1 MTQHSWPTLQV
12 VKRAAAF
19 KLRQLWDE
27 LAMLMGSFPD
37 LRDAFDPD
45 ELPLEFILKRDSQ
58 TDPSVTPL
66 RPMPASVSERAGQ
79 GWHMPSTVA
88 VDQSSGFRMNE
99 SLEAEEQPRGPPC
112 HLYVPAPH

>member
-1 MTQHSWPTLQV
+1 MTRHSWHTLQV

-19 KLRQLWDE
+19 RLRQLWDE

-58 TDPSVTPL
+58 TDPSVTRL
-66 RPMPASVSERAGQ
+66 RPMPARVWERPGKRDRLWSSVEWISADGGAWRGAI
-79 GWHMPSTVA
+79 HVK
-88 VDQSSGFRMNE
+88 
-99 SLEAEEQPRGPPC
+99 QPRWDR
-112 HLYVPAPH
+112 

>member
-1 MTQHSWPTLQV
+1 MTRHSWPTLQV

-58 TDPSVTPL
+58 TDLSVTRL
-66 RPMPASVSERAGQ
+66 RPMPARVCVTSQATLVHAIDRR
-79 GWHMPSTVA
+79 
-88 VDQSSGFRMNE
+88 SGPTKRIPDE
-99 SLEAEEQPRGPPC
+99 GEC
-112 HLYVPAPH
+112 

>member
-1 MTQHSWPTLQV
+1 MTRHSWPTLQV

-58 TDPSVTPL
+58 TDPSVTRL
-66 RPMPASVSERAGQ
+66 RPISARVCATSRAALV
-79 GWHMPSTVA
+79 HA
-88 VDQSSGFRMNE
+88 LDRRSGPTKRIPDE
-99 SLEAEEQPRGPPC
+99 
-112 HLYVPAPH
+112 

>member
-1 MTQHSWPTLQV
+1 MTRHSWPTLQV

-66 RPMPASVSERAGQ
+66 RPMPASVYGTSRARLA
-79 GWHMPSTVA
+79 HA
-88 VDQSSGFRMNE
+88 FDRRSGPIKWIPDE
-99 SLEAEEQPRGPPC
+99 
-112 HLYVPAPH
+112 

>member
-1 MTQHSWPTLQV
+1 MTRHSWPTLQV

-37 LRDAFDPD
+37 LRDSFDPD

-58 TDPSVTPL
+58 TDPSATRL
-66 RPMPASVSERAGQ
+66 RPMPARVCGTSRATLA
-79 GWHMPSTVA
+79 HA
-88 VDQSSGFRMNE
+88 FDRRSGPTKRIPDEGE
-99 SLEAEEQPRGPPC
+99 S
-112 HLYVPAPH
+112 

>member
-1 MTQHSWPTLQV
+1 MTRHFWPTLQV

-27 LAMLMGSFPD
+27 LAMRVGSFPD

-58 TDPSVTPL
+58 TEPSLTPL
-66 RPMPASVSERAGQ
+66 RPMPARGGGTEPGADARGRHVTFPCLG
-79 GWHMPSTVA
+79 
-88 VDQSSGFRMNE
+88 SSDR
-99 SLEAEEQPRGPPC
+99 
-112 HLYVPAPH
+112 

>member
-1 MTQHSWPTLQV
+1 MTRHSWPTLQV

-66 RPMPASVSERAGQ
+66 RPMPAKVCGTSQATLAHAFDRR
-79 GWHMPSTVA
+79 
-88 VDQSSGFRMNE
+88 SGPTKRIPDE
-99 SLEAEEQPRGPPC
+99 
-112 HLYVPAPH
+112 